1 MEYSIGEVAEKFN
14 LSISQIRYYDKEG
27 LLPSIK
33 RVNGIRKFTDQD
45 FEVIFI
51 IECLK
56 DAGLSIKEIKQFIE
70 WTKMGDSTIDLRLD
84 FFKTHEKKIK
94 DQIAELERTLK
105 MVQYKCWY
113 YQTTKN
119 LGSVEKLEK
128 MKSSITPD
136 AIMELYNDAHKK
148 FNLNNK

>member
-113 YQTTKN
+113 YQTAKN

-136 AIMELYNDAHKK
+136 SIMELYNDAHKK
-148 FNLNNK
+148 FNLNNE

>member
-113 YQTTKN
+113 YQTAKN
-119 LGSVEKLEK
+119 LGSVEKLDK
-128 MKSSITPD
+128 MKRSITPD
-136 AIMELYNDAHKK
+136 SIMELYKDAHKK
-148 FNLNNK
+148 FNLNNE